1 MSDLCDPRDGSL
13 VSMTVLRRD
22 LDALFSIVRSR
33 CDSYRVIDVGAIV
46 AKEIENSIESF
57 YDRWFATWTVA
68 IGEGEQRTLPPYVEI
83 LVTHTRLSTYSAVIN
98 HPTAPLEVKRLFRA
112 AGLSSALNVMRAAIQ
127 GEARLRSMPNN
138 TVIMISFAACVALNL
153 SRPAH
158 GSNAG
163 LMPSVRS
170 LIDETADVLERVGS
184 SPAHRNGM
192 SVLYGKYLREIVR
205 HVSSGMAL
213 QHEQQQRSA
222 ASASNNNSSAAAASS
237 YQTSLI
243 TQHPGAASATLTP
256 LPHATPSAQYQPAA
270 PNVWAQPLQFS
281 AMSDSEI
288 IDTVLRAG
296 NDFELAL
303 PDIPMDDTAGLVWSD
318 WMNAPEFGF

>member
-1 MSDLCDPRDGSL
+1 MA
-13 VSMTVLRRD
+13 VLRRD

-33 CDSYRVIDVGAIV
+33 CDSYRVIDVGAVV

-57 YDRWFATWTVA
+57 YDGWLATWTVA
-68 IGEGEQRTLPPYVEI
+68 IGEGEQKTLPPYVEI

-127 GEARLRSMPNN
+127 GEARLKSMPNN

-153 SRPAH
+153 SRPTH
-158 GSNAG
+158 TSTGG

-170 LIDETADVLERVGS
+170 LIEETADVLERLGS
-184 SPAHRNGM
+184 VPAHRHGM

-205 HVSSGMAL
+205 HVSGMAVAVH
-213 QHEQQQRSA
+213 QE
-222 ASASNNNSSAAAASS
+222 ASANISNAAM
-237 YQTSLI
+237 TS
-243 TQHPGAASATLTP
+243 TQHASLVGQ
-256 LPHATPSAQYQPAA
+256 HAVAPQPQNSMAPMQQQYQPSS
-270 PNVWAQPLQFS
+270 VWPQPLQFS
-281 AMSDSEI
+281 AMSDNEI
-288 IDTVLRAG
+288 IETVLRAG
-296 NDFELAL
+296 NEFEMAL
-303 PDIPMDDTAGLVWSD
+303 PDIPLDDSTGLIWSD